1 MKHLIGNLVLNLMV
15 IIFGSILFY
24 HIEESR
30 FIIGLIITLMV
41 MLSIS
46 LLVMIRKELV
56 SRKSRP
62 TRI

>member
-30 FIIGLIITLMV
+30 FIIGLIVIFLV
-41 MLSIS
+41 MISLS

-56 SRKSRP
+56 SRKNIP